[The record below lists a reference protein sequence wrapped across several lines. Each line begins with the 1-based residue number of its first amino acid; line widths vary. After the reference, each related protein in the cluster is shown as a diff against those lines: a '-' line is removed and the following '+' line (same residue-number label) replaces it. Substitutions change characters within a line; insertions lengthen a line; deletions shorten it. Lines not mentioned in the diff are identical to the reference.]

1 MLNCQNNTITLTR
14 GDTAVLRLDITDDK
28 GNPYKLTDSDVVIFT
43 LKRSV
48 MERDVIFQKS
58 MVDGKIVIQPQDTA
72 NLEYG
77 QYFYDVEL
85 TKEDGFVATVIPP
98 HRFIVAE
105 EVTWG

>member
-1 MLNCQNNTITLTR
+1 MLNCQNNVITMTR

-28 GNPYKLTDSDVVIFT
+28 GNPYKLTDSDVVLLT

-48 MERDVIFQKS
+48 LDKSVIFQKS

-98 HRFIVAE
+98 HRFIIAE
-105 EVTWG
+105 EVTW

>member
-14 GDTAVLRLDITDDK
+14 GDTAVLKLDIIDEQ
-28 GNPYKLTDSDVVIFT
+28 GIPYDVTDSDVVIFT

-48 MERDVIFQKS
+48 LDKAVVFQKS
-58 MVDGKIVIQPQDTA
+58 MVDGKITIQPQDTA

-77 QYFYDVEL
+77 QYFYNVEL

-98 HRFIVAE
+98 HRFVIAE
-105 EVTWG
+105 EVTW

>member
-1 MLNCQNNTITLTR
+1 MLTCQNNAITLTR

-48 MERDVIFQKS
+48 MEKDVIFQKS
-58 MVDGKIVIQPQDTA
+58 MVDGEIIIHPQDTSH
-72 NLEYG
+72 LEYG
-77 QYFYDVEL
+77 QYVYDVEL

-98 HRFIVAE
+98 HRFVIAE
-105 EVTWG
+105 EVTW

>member
-14 GDTAVLRLDITDDK
+14 GDTAVLKLDIIDEQ
-28 GNPYKLTDSDVVIFT
+28 GIPYDVTDSDVVIFT

-48 MERDVIFQKS
+48 LDKAVVFQKS
-58 MVDGKIVIQPQDTA
+58 MVDGKITIQPQDTA

-98 HRFIVAE
+98 HRFVIAE
-105 EVTWG
+105 EVTW

>member
-1 MLNCQNNTITLTR
+1 MLTCQNNTIVLTR
-14 GDTAVLRLDITDDK
+14 GDTAILKLNIVDEK
-28 GNPYKLTDSDVVIFT
+28 GTPYKLTDGDVVIFT

-48 MERDVIFQKS
+48 RERDVIFQKS
-58 MVDGKIVIQPQDTA
+58 MVDEKITIQPQDTA

-105 EVTWG
+105 EVTW

>member
-1 MLNCQNNTITLTR
+1 MLNCQNNVITMTR

-28 GNPYKLTDSDVVIFT
+28 GNPYKLTDSDVVLLT

-48 MERDVIFQKS
+48 LDKSVIFQKS
-58 MVDGKIVIQPQDTA
+58 MVDGKIIIQPQDTA
-72 NLEYG
+72 SLEYG

-105 EVTWG
+105 EVTW

>member
-14 GDTAVLRLDITDDK
+14 GDTAILRLDITDDK

-58 MVDGKIVIQPQDTA
+58 MVDGKIIIHPQDTA
-72 NLEYG
+72 HLEYG
-77 QYFYDVEL
+77 QYVYDVEL
-85 TKEDGFVATVIPP
+85 TKENGFVATVIPP
-98 HRFIVAE
+98 HRFVIAE
-105 EVTWG
+105 EVTW

>member
-1 MLNCQNNTITLTR
+1 MLNCQNNIITMTR
-14 GDTAVLRLDITDDK
+14 GDTAVLKLDIIDEQ
-28 GNPYKLTDSDVVIFT
+28 GIPYDVTDSDVVIFT

-48 MERDVIFQKS
+48 LDKAVVFQKS
-58 MVDGKIVIQPQDTA
+58 MVDGKITIQPQDTA

-98 HRFIVAE
+98 HRFVIAE
-105 EVTWG
+105 EVTW